1 MTFQIQVVSALA
13 LALLIPADLV
23 QTGDLPKEVRDSID
37 VAVAEAY
44 AVAAAGFPCKIKR
57 RGKPRMMRW
66 EEVDRCL
73 NEAVSRVD
81 WNGLALRLDGVRA
94 SAQGYSPADFSAA
107 VEASLS
113 AGALPFE
120 RLFATKDENI
130 LLPLTNSLLKFLP
143 ADSLMGLPVSD
154 KFGTQVGTF
163 AGVYSYERT
172 GGLTTANRYRLALFQ
187 YTDRNGN
194 LQSASEKLLLDSFGV
209 PWKDAR
215 SQPGF
220 RLPSGKLGLSP

>member
-1 MTFQIQVVSALA
+1 
-13 LALLIPADLV
+13 
-23 QTGDLPKEVRDSID
+23 
-37 VAVAEAY
+37 
-44 AVAAAGFPCKIKR
+44 
-57 RGKPRMMRW
+57 MMRW

-73 NEAVSRVD
+73 NGAVSRVE
-81 WNGLALRLDGVRA
+81 WNRLSLRLDGARA
-94 SAQGYSPADFSAA
+94 STQGYSAADFAAA

-113 AGALPFE
+113 AGALTFE
-120 RLFATKDENI
+120 RLFTMKEENI

-172 GGLTTANRYRLALFQ
+172 GGLATANRYRLTLFQ

-220 RLPSGKLGLSP
+220 RLPSERLNLSP

>member
-1 MTFQIQVVSALA
+1 MTFQIQVVSTLA
-13 LALLIPADLV
+13 LALLIPADRV
-23 QTGDLPKEVRDSID
+23 QTGDLPKEARDSID

-44 AVAAAGFPCKIKR
+44 AAAATGFPCKIKR

-73 NEAVSRVD
+73 NDAVSRVD
-81 WNGLALRLDGVRA
+81 WNGLSLRLNGVRTSMRA
-94 SAQGYSPADFSAA
+94 HSPADFAAA

-113 AGALPFE
+113 AGALTFE
-120 RLFATKDENI
+120 RVLATKDENI
-130 LLPLTNSLLKFLP
+130 LMPLTNSLLKHLP
-143 ADSLMGLPVSD
+143 ADSLMDLPVSD
-154 KFGTQVGTF
+154 KFGTQVGAF

-172 GGLTTANRYRLALFQ
+172 GGLATANRYRLALFQ
-187 YTDRNGN
+187 YTDRSGN

-209 PWKDAR
+209 PWEDAR

-220 RLPSGKLGLSP
+220 RLPSDRLNLSP

>member
-1 MTFQIQVVSALA
+1 MMSHVQVVSVLA
-13 LALLIPADLV
+13 LGLLIPADLV
-23 QTGDLPKEVRDSID
+23 QAGDLPKEARDGID

-73 NEAVSRVD
+73 NDAASRVD
-81 WNGLALRLDGVRA
+81 WNRLSLRLEGVRA
-94 SAQGYSPADFSAA
+94 SIQGYSLADFAAA

-113 AGALPFE
+113 AGALTFE
-120 RLFATKDENI
+120 RLFKIEDENI

-172 GGLTTANRYRLALFQ
+172 GGLATANRYRLALFQ

-209 PWKDAR
+209 PWEDAR
-215 SQPGF
+215 PQPGF
-220 RLPSGKLGLSP
+220 RLPSDRLNLSP